1 MDGVSLSFDMFVV
14 ACIDNELRLFPKN
27 FTDNGLGTNKVKL
40 STGNTANLSIFKS
53 GTVGKGLMITD
64 ATCYSKLVT
73 TFKLI
78 KTSVMI
84 NTIGDKSESV
94 PISGFL
100 FDI

>member
-64 ATCYSKLVT
+64 PTCYSVLLEA
-73 TFKLI
+73 FKSI
-78 KTSVMI
+78 KTPVMI
-84 NTIGDKSESV
+84 NTIEVIPESIPV
-94 PISGFL
+94 AGFL
-100 FDI
+100 YDI